1 MSEEERLEL
10 RNRLNEGLK
19 ESFRKMLELKK
30 KLGQSLV
37 ICDKDGNP
45 ITITAEEA
53 ERLAYGDT
61 EESSDR

>member
-1 MSEEERLEL
+1 MSEEEMIEL
-10 RNRLNEGLK
+10 SNRLNEGLK

-61 EESSDR
+61 GQSADS